1 MAVEEINQII
11 AAANAAYREFAKT
24 SADREVRQA
33 VSNAVKFLTADLN
46 SINEL
51 ASTGRRY

>member
-1 MAVEEINQII
+1 MEEINQII
-11 AAANAAYREFAKT
+11 AATNAAYQEFDKT
-24 SADREVRQA
+24 GADREIRQA

>member
-1 MAVEEINQII
+1 VEEINQII
-11 AAANAAYREFAKT
+11 AAANAAYQEFAKT

-46 SINEL
+46 SINDL